1 LEDNIGDGLR
11 PPGGGD
17 RGRELA
23 AADLGFEGFL
33 GEGWGRC
40 TGLRGEGRAGARG
53 GQTHR
58 SPDHRGKNGRGNAD
72 VRGGGG
78 ERTGDRQND
87 VPSFYRKFILFS
99 SRDRDYMTMGS
110 RSLFT

>member
-40 TGLRGEGRAGARG
+40 TGLRGEGRAGAGG

-58 SPDHRGKNGRGNAD
+58 SPDQRGKNRRGNAD
-72 VRGGGG
+72 VRGGGANA
-78 ERTGDRQND
+78 RATGKTTYQ
-87 VPSFYRKFILFS
+87 VFIVSSFFLVVEIE
-99 SRDRDYMTMGS
+99 T
-110 RSLFT
+110 T